1 VSQPS
6 LQRPRALIVS
16 VYGMYAR
23 EFAGWMSVASIIQLL
38 AELSVDEAAVRS
50 AISRLKRRDILTAE
64 RVDGVAGY
72 GLSPQARVILD
83 EGDRRIFRRRRAS
96 VSDGWVLAVFSVP
109 EVERFRRHQLR
120 SRLAGLG
127 FGTVAAGVWIAPAHI
142 YDEARQTLE
151 RVGLSSYVDLFR
163 ADHLAFADSGAR
175 LTAWWDLPRLE
186 SRYSSFLS
194 SHGRVL
200 ASYRR
205 GRRPSDRP
213 AFAHFVSALTDWRRL
228 PYADPG
234 LPAELLPRRWI
245 GLRAAEIFFELY
257 DRLAEP
263 AHRFV
268 ASQVTLTD
276 LRPLG
281 PGSQRTA
288 KP

>member
-1 VSQPS
+1 MTAA
-6 LQRPRALIVS
+6 LQQPRALIVS

-23 EFAGWMSVASIIQLL
+23 EFGGWMSVASIIQLL

-83 EGDRRIFRRRRAS
+83 EGDRRIFRRVRARL
-96 VSDGWVLAVFSVP
+96 SDGWVLAVFSVP

-142 YDEARQTLE
+142 HHEARQTLE
-151 RVGLSSYVDLFR
+151 RTGLSSFVDLFH
-163 ADHLAFADSGAR
+163 ADHLGFADSGLR
-175 LTAWWDLPRLE
+175 LGAWWDLGRIE
-186 SRYSSFLS
+186 SRYSSFLA

-200 ASYRR
+200 AAYRR
-205 GRRPSDRP
+205 GRSLGARP

-234 LPAELLPRRWI
+234 LPAELLPGRWI
-245 GLRAAEIFFELY
+245 GLRAAETFFDLY

-263 AHRFV
+263 AHQFV
-268 ASQVTLTD
+268 TSQVT
-276 LRPLG
+276 R
-281 PGSQRTA
+281 
-288 KP
+288 